1 MQFKFIPHAHK
12 ENAFKSCL
20 FFSFDDMIG
29 FLNKPEFL
37 THFCGLNTQIG
48 SVSRSNV
55 IVKECT
61 PFTVADKTFTHEV
74 YVNETLI
81 GYSNFDFTYDA
92 FKELEELNANADVQK
107 VIAFAQD
114 NTSEAEIFRGM
125 DDFQTYGEHKDKAFL
140 IAGKRHSVHEWLES
154 LLGNSSSNKADYQV
168 ILDDIQFSLDPL
180 PTEQDFNHPTWSAD
194 YPQIYTLFL
203 EMLTSLNNLVQAETA
218 EAELIA

>member
-37 THFCGLNTQIG
+37 THFCGLNTEIG
-48 SVSRSNV
+48 SVNRSNV
-55 IVKECT
+55 IVKEST

-125 DDFQTYGEHKDKAFL
+125 ADFQTYGEHKDKAFL
-140 IAGKRHSVHEWLES
+140 IAGKRYSVHQWLES
-154 LLGNSSSNKADYQV
+154 LLGNVDLNKADYQV
-168 ILDDIQFSLDPL
+168 ILDDIQFTLNPL
-180 PTEQDFNHPTWSAD
+180 PTAQDFNHPAWSAD
-194 YPQIYTLFL
+194 YPQIYTQFL

-218 EAELIA
+218 EA

>member
-20 FFSFDDMIG
+20 FFCFDDMIG

-92 FKELEELNANADVQK
+92 FKELHELNTNEDALK

-125 DDFQTYGEHKDKAFL
+125 EEFQNFGEHKDKAFL

-154 LLGNSSSNKADYQV
+154 LLGNSNPNKVDYQV
-168 ILDDIQFSLDPL
+168 ILDDIHFSLDPL
-180 PTEQDFNHPTWSAD
+180 PNEQDFNHPSWSAD
-194 YPQIYTLFL
+194 YPKIYTQFL
-203 EMLTSLNNLVQAETA
+203 EMLTSLNNLVKAETA
-218 EAELIA
+218 EA